1 MSGRTADSPAD
12 PIEDYLDRLFVTL
25 SGSPRQV
32 RHTLAEVEAH
42 LRDAAE
48 EGIAA
53 GVAEPEAQ
61 AQAVAR
67 MGPVSGVTGPM
78 PALARPSLA
87 LARRLTLTAALV
99 GGAGFLAIGGAGL
112 VSRILLTAKGAAF
125 LTAPWP
131 ADTYTRA
138 DCADW
143 LAGDRRTHSCVAA
156 MLSDHVGD
164 FLLEATAAGLL
175 GLIALAAYLVLRQR
189 WRDRS
194 TLTALPAGTA
204 EALGAVLATL
214 AAVACL
220 GRAVNIEMIRR
231 GVGAGEPW
239 SLAAAAAV
247 AAIAFALAL
256 RRARRRSATA

>member
-1 MSGRTADSPAD
+1 MSRTADTPAD

-25 SGSPRQV
+25 NGSPRQV

-48 EGIAA
+48 EGVAA
-53 GVAEPEAQ
+53 GMPEPDAE

-67 MGPVSGVTGPM
+67 MGPVSGVAGPV

-87 LARRLTLTAALV
+87 LARRLALTAGLV

-112 VSRILLTAKGAAF
+112 IERLLVSVKGDAF

-131 ADTYTRA
+131 ADSYTRA

-143 LAGDRRTHSCVAA
+143 LAGDRSTHSCVAA

-164 FLLEATAAGLL
+164 LLLEATAAGLL
-175 GLIALAAYLVLRQR
+175 GLIVLAAYLVLRRR
-189 WRDRS
+189 WRDRG

-204 EALGAVLATL
+204 EALGTALATV
-214 AAVACL
+214 AAVGCF
-220 GRAVNIEMIRR
+220 GRAFNTEMAQR
-231 GVGAGEPW
+231 GVGAGEAW
-239 SLAAAAAV
+239 SLGAAAAV
-247 AAIAFALAL
+247 TAVAFALAL
-256 RRARRRSATA
+256 LRALRGTARA